1 MAKNNDVRCARGVLR
16 RAYIVMEVHHFEC
29 ARIRQIVKSR
39 RIVKKHRPSRGA
51 CERSKQL
58 DPA

>member
-1 MAKNNDVRCARGVLR
+1 MTSDARVVYYDGPTSSL
-16 RAYIVMEVHHFEC
+16 EVHHFEC

-51 CERSKQL
+51 YERSKQL